1 MWFFPIL
8 GIFMGGVTN
17 LVVLL
22 TLGDDVRLVGAS
34 GLVHWMGAAWAT
46 MYFILENRQSL
57 RQRFG
62 SGLFLMLVL
71 FTPDT
76 YKPNVSYLAHF
87 VGFILGVLSS
97 WLYYFT
103 NRSQFLNAIKTE
115 TIVLPDWEFGPWDET
130 SEEAQS
136 HTAAN
141 EFCQNQ

>member
-1 MWFFPIL
+1 
-8 GIFMGGVTN
+8 MGGVTN

-22 TLGDDVRLVGAS
+22 TLGNNVHLVGAS

-46 MYFILENRQSL
+46 MYFLLENRQSL

-76 YKPNVSYLAHF
+76 YRPNVSYLAHF
-87 VGFILGVLSS
+87 VGFIFGILSAAG
-97 WLYYFT
+97 YYQA
-103 NRSQFLNAIKTE
+103 NRTKFLNAIKTE
-115 TIVLPDWEFGPWDET
+115 TLVIPEWEFGPWDGT

-136 HTAAN
+136 HSETN